1 MVSYYMHTPVFP
13 LEFKWRVYAG
23 ILNVTTC
30 NQWLTVIIPIS
41 DHLFTYTFGRFGYIL
56 RA

>member
-1 MVSYYMHTPVFP
+1 MHMPVFP

-23 ILNVTTC
+23 ILNVGDHT
-30 NQWLTVIIPIS
+30 